1 VFLSR
6 GRLAVINMP
15 VGCRRETKAKE
26 KYKSTER
33 KRSRVEKKA
42 EAEGGGGETQ
52 KGEGNS
58 ILTGRVCGE
67 IKKK

>member
-33 KRSRVEKKA
+33 KRSRVEKSGS
-42 EAEGGGGETQ
+42 GGWGGETQ